1 VGAFRWISCSVVML
15 GLAGTAGAQEWQE
28 PPAEAYVLT
37 KAAEQAPDE
46 PHMLT
51 IGFEAGVPVGLNG
64 QAMELLPLVRELN
77 LIPATLLIEHNGLA
91 LHREEWN
98 SHALRDGDKV
108 EFIRVVA
115 GG

>member
-1 VGAFRWISCSVVML
+1 MKI
-15 GLAGTAGAQEWQE
+15 
-28 PPAEAYVLT
+28 
-37 KAAEQAPDE
+37 
-46 PHMLT
+46 
-51 IGFEAGVPVGLNG
+51 ILNG
-64 QAMELLPLVRELN
+64 EPRSVLEPTTIYALVRELN

-98 SHALRDGDKV
+98 SRVVRDGYQV

>member
-1 VGAFRWISCSVVML
+1 MKIL
-15 GLAGTAGAQEWQE
+15 
-28 PPAEAYVLT
+28 
-37 KAAEQAPDE
+37 
-46 PHMLT
+46 
-51 IGFEAGVPVGLNG
+51 LNG
-64 QAMELLPLVRELN
+64 ESRSVEDPTTISALVCELN

-98 SHALRDGDKV
+98 SRALRDGDKV

>member
-1 VGAFRWISCSVVML
+1 MKI
-15 GLAGTAGAQEWQE
+15 
-28 PPAEAYVLT
+28 
-37 KAAEQAPDE
+37 
-46 PHMLT
+46 
-51 IGFEAGVPVGLNG
+51 ILNG
-64 QAMELLPLVRELN
+64 EPRSVGEPTTISVLVRDLN

-98 SHALRDGDKV
+98 SRALREGDKV

>member
-1 VGAFRWISCSVVML
+1 MMKI
-15 GLAGTAGAQEWQE
+15 
-28 PPAEAYVLT
+28 
-37 KAAEQAPDE
+37 
-46 PHMLT
+46 
-51 IGFEAGVPVGLNG
+51 ILNG
-64 QAMELLPLVRELN
+64 EPRSVAEPSTISALVRELN

-98 SHALRDGDKV
+98 SRALREGDKI